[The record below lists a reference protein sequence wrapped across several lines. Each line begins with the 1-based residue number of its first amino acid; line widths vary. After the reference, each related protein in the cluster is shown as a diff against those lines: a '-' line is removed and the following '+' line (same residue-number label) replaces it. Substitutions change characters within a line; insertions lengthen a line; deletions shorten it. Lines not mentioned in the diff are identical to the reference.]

1 MLKACCHEF
10 VLLIP
15 ASLQCRRRR
24 DLHRLPDVLERR
36 HRRESSPRT
45 VSAAAHLMFGTGQR
59 RTSHRS
65 GGAASRRGAGVD
77 EHVSGGSSAWLGR
90 LGRCGRPRWSAGL
103 ADVRCALACTAR
115 PRTCVESASF
125 FSSFASFDL
134 VTMRSCDGP
143 RPLEPFALGLGLGLS
158 SPLSVPAPHIC
169 NIRTARITF
178 PRCSLRSSSSLTARP
193 PLPCRRPTRSDLTLN
208 RRPFPRR
215 VSLLS
220 SWARKAWEQGVTGAH
235 AALARPA
242 AERRPSR

>member
-1 MLKACCHEF
+1 

-36 HRRESSPRT
+36 HRRELP
-45 VSAAAHLMFGTGQR
+45 VAAVPASAHLMFRTVQR

-65 GGAASRRGAGVD
+65 GGAASRCGAGVD
-77 EHVSGGSSAWLGR
+77 QHVSGGPSAWLGR

-115 PRTCVESASF
+115 LRTCVEPASAL
-125 FSSFASFDL
+125 SSFASFDL
-134 VTMRSCDGP
+134 VTMRSCDDP
-143 RPLEPFALGLGLGLS
+143 RPLEPFALGLGLDLS

-178 PRCSLRSSSSLTARP
+178 PPPPARSALAPRSVTLMRLAAIAG
-193 PLPCRRPTRSDLTLN
+193 RPTLDSLN
-208 RRPFPRR
+208 RRPSCPCCRR
-215 VSLLS
+215 GRGKRGS
-220 SWARKAWEQGVTGAH
+220 RRDRRAH
-235 AALARPA
+235 AALARP
-242 AERRPSR
+242 RCSDPRGDG